1 MRCMEGRWIEVADR
15 VLVRRYAEL
24 DLSVGL
30 VVGDGGCLVVDT
42 RGDERQGAELA
53 AAVRRVTREPW
64 TVVITHSHFDHSFG
78 TRPFLGCPVWAQE
91 GCRTDLAGT
100 GAQAKD
106 VWARWYRERGRAD
119 IADDIARTE
128 IVLPDRLVT
137 DRVELTV
144 GGRAV
149 VLAHFGPGHSGHDL
163 AVGVPDAGVVFAG
176 DLVEN
181 GAPPAYED
189 AYPLHWPTAVDGLL
203 GLLAETVK
211 GGEGHGGGRGGK
223 DREKSGDGG
232 NRRGGRGGEG
242 RQERGSGGGENRG
255 GVVVPGH
262 GDPVGRGF
270 VTAQRAEIAALAE
283 LCREVTA
290 GRMRVEEA
298 VRLSPYPEETTRTA
312 VHRSTVGPPSDTGN
326 APSRGDW

>member
-1 MRCMEGRWIEVADR
+1 MRCVEGRWIEVADR

-91 GCRTDLAGT
+91 GCRTDLAAT

-106 VWARWYRERGRAD
+106 VWTRWYRERGRAD

-137 DRVELTV
+137 GRVELTV

-189 AYPLHWPTAVDGLL
+189 AYPLHWPAAVDGLL
-203 GLLAETVK
+203 GLLGETVK
-211 GGEGHGGGRGGK
+211 SGEGHGG
-223 DREKSGDGG
+223 
-232 NRRGGRGGEG
+232 EG
-242 RQERGSGGGENRG
+242 GSGG

-262 GDPVGRGF
+262 GDPVDRGF
-270 VTAQRAEIAALAE
+270 VAAQRAEIAALAE

-298 VRLSPYPEETTRTA
+298 VRLSPYPEETTGTA
-312 VHRSTVGPPSDTGN
+312 VHRS
-326 APSRGDW
+326 AFRGRHRRSTAANGLD